1 MNVAEPNPSKDGAYT
16 GRRRAMRST
25 LAVMSYCRSILQRDS
40 LQHVYMDD
48 ILSIVDS
55 AKSICIQ
62 LAGPGYVNRL
72 QFLDLCLFFK
82 RCSLYFD

>member
-1 MNVAEPNPSKDGAYT
+1 
-16 GRRRAMRST
+16 MRST